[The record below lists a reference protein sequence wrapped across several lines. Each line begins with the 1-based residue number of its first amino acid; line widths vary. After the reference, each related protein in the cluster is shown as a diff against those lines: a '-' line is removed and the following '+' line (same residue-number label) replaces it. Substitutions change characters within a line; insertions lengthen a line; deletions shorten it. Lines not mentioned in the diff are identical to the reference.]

1 MAGVSAAGLRGIS
14 AVISRVRDLM
24 VMSDVASGR
33 ERINKKSVIK
43 EINLRKVHKEKRK
56 AIVEEARRTNLKKDW
71 GWLP

>member
-1 MAGVSAAGLRGIS
+1 M
-14 AVISRVRDLM
+14 ISRVRDLM

-56 AIVEEARRTNLKKDW
+56 AGSIHEVKAIVEEARRTNLKKDW

>member
-33 ERINKKSVIK
+33 ERI
-43 EINLRKVHKEKRK
+43 
-56 AIVEEARRTNLKKDW
+56 
-71 GWLP
+71 

>member
-24 VMSDVASGR
+24 VMSDVAGR

-43 EINLRKVHKEKRK
+43 EINLSKVHKEKKK
-56 AIVEEARRTNLKKDW
+56 AGCTRNIILY
-71 GWLP
+71 L

>member
-14 AVISRVRDLM
+14 AVISRVRDFM
-24 VMSDVASGR
+24 VISDVASGR